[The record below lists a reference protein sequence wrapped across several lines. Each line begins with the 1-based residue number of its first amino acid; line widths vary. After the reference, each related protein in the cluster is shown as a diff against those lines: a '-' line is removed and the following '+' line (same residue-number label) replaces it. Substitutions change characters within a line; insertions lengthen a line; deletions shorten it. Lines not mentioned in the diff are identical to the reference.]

1 MSLPDEIVNMICR
14 YNSHPVADIIR
25 TSKQN
30 LGGIS
35 FPREILFCNRVLFK
49 NKVNDRKNFKKKQ
62 DKQFNEKINKIYL
75 FLDFCKDSFIFL
87 GIYLFL
93 LYYVFEAKYILLVL
107 PISYFYFYFISLIFL
122 IYFSLNIST
131 EE

>member
-35 FPREILFCNRVLFK
+35 FPREILFCNRVLIR
-49 NKVNDRKNFKKKQ
+49 NKINNRKKQ

-93 LYYVFEAKYILLVL
+93 LYYVFEAKYTFLVL
-107 PISYFYFYFISLIFL
+107 PICYFYFYFISLIFL

>member
-25 TSKQN
+25 ISKQN
-30 LGGIS
+30 LG
-35 FPREILFCNRVLFK
+35 FPKEILFYNRVLFRY
-49 NKVNDRKNFKKKQ
+49 KVNNKKKLKKKQ
-62 DKQFNEKINKIYL
+62 DEQFNEKIDKIYM

-93 LYYVFEAKYILLVL
+93 LYYVFEAKYTFLVL
-107 PISYFYFYFISLIFL
+107 PICYFYFYFISLMFL

>member
-35 FPREILFCNRVLFK
+35 FPREILFCNRVLFR
-49 NKVNDRKNFKKKQ
+49 NKRNNRKKQ

-93 LYYVFEAKYILLVL
+93 LYYVFEAKYRFLVL
-107 PISYFYFYFISLIFL
+107 PICYFYFISLIFL